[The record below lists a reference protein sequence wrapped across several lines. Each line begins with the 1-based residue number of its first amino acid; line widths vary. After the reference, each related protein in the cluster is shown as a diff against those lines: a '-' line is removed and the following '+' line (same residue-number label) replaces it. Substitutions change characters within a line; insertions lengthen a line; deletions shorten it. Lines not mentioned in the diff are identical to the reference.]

1 MRRYALTRLIDG
13 SFAPA
18 AGRPLAL
25 LTIALAMFAVACTGD
40 GDGAATATPAAATQ
54 TATSSQT
61 GATATPARPVPASSA
76 AFPLT
81 VTDFGG
87 AEVTIEA
94 EPSAIISYSPGATE
108 ILFAIGAGDRLVA
121 VDEFSDFPAAT
132 ANLPHL
138 AYSSPDPEA
147 ALEHSPDLV
156 ILATRHDQQVAIFR
170 GLGLT
175 VVYMASADSLDQVYE
190 QIALLGALT
199 GREAEAEALIADMQ
213 SRIAAVT
220 ERLAGVES
228 GPRVFYEL
236 TNDLYTVA
244 PNTFVGAL
252 LETLKAQNVAAGA
265 ASQFPQL
272 STEAVIAADP
282 EVVLLTDG
290 EFGESLQTVAAR
302 QGWSAVS
309 AVVNG
314 RVYPV
319 DGDLTDRPGPRL
331 AEGIEVLAALLYP
344 ELFE

>member
-1 MRRYALTRLIDG
+1 MTRLITG
-13 SFAPA
+13 SFSTAG
-18 AGRPLAL
+18 GRPLAV
-25 LTIALAMFAVACTGD
+25 LTIALAVLVVACTGGD
-40 GDGAATATPAAATQ
+40 DGAATATPATVPGGATQ
-54 TATSSQT
+54 AS
-61 GATATPARPVPASSA
+61 ATAAPAQPIPAEQTAASSA

-87 AEVTIEA
+87 AEVTVDA
-94 EPSAIISYSPGATE
+94 EPRAIISYSPGATE

-132 ANLPHL
+132 ADLPHL

-147 ALEHSPDLV
+147 ALAHAPDLV
-156 ILATRHDQQVAIFR
+156 ILATRQNEQVAIFR
-170 GLGLT
+170 GLGMT

-190 QIALLGALT
+190 QIVLLGTLT
-199 GREAEAEALIADMQ
+199 GRETEAEALVAEMQ

-220 ERLAGVES
+220 ERLADVEI

-244 PNTFVGAL
+244 PDTFVGAL

-272 STEAVIAADP
+272 SAEAVIAADP
-282 EVVLLTDG
+282 EVVLLTDA
-290 EFGESLQTVAAR
+290 EFGENLETVAAR
-302 QGWSAVS
+302 PGWSGVS
-309 AVVNG
+309 AVVNE

>member
-1 MRRYALTRLIDG
+1 M
-13 SFAPA
+13 
-18 AGRPLAL
+18 
-25 LTIALAMFAVACTGD
+25 
-40 GDGAATATPAAATQ
+40 
-54 TATSSQT
+54 
-61 GATATPARPVPASSA
+61 
-76 AFPLT
+76 
-81 VTDFGG
+81 
-87 AEVTIEA
+87 
-94 EPSAIISYSPGATE
+94 
-108 ILFAIGAGDRLVA
+108 
-121 VDEFSDFPAAT
+121 
-132 ANLPHL
+132 
-138 AYSSPDPEA
+138 
-147 ALEHSPDLV
+147 

-236 TNDLYTVA
+236 TNDLYTAA

-319 DGDLTDRPGPRL
+319 DGDLTRPRPAPAWPRASRCWRRCSTRSSSNSVAAEPRGHVTDTAGELTPAWLTDALRGDGVLGDGAVAFAKADQINVGQGFAGRVFRVAVTYEGAPNTAPRTLIAKLPASDPGARTLIDGPGYVSQRDRVLRRTRLGGRRAYAASLFRGPGSRGSPLRIVAGGHRPR
-331 AEGIEVLAALLYP
+331 P
-344 ELFE
+344 CR